1 MFKKTLRKFLH
12 NKAIQSFMRI
22 NEEKIELGRIKPVKL
37 KVLILIL
44 AMGILIGV
52 NYAEAQKADSAPTTE
67 ISNEIEET
75 DQVEKIT
82 TTSDSNSD
90 VLSPDYTG
98 LNTDQSQTVSQVQ
111 NGKIVDVPHIQ
122 QMPEL
127 PRGCE
132 VTSLAMLLQYA
143 GVSVDK
149 MTLANE
155 ITTIP
160 FRDSNGLRG
169 NPNVGFVGDIYSF
182 DNPGY
187 GVYHAPIAALA
198 ETYLPGRI
206 IELTGGSID
215 SVYNMIDNGSPVWVI
230 TNSRFSQLPESEFT
244 TWQTSSGEI
253 QISYRE
259 HSVLVVGYDEN
270 NVYINDPLADQPY
283 TAVSKDSFEDSWI
296 QMGKQAISYR

>member
-1 MFKKTLRKFLH
+1 LK
-12 NKAIQSFMRI
+12 
-22 NEEKIELGRIKPVKL
+22 KIELGRIKPLKL

-52 NYAEAQKADSAPTTE
+52 NYAEAQKSDSEPTTE
-67 ISNEIEET
+67 ISDEIEET
-75 DQVEKIT
+75 NLKEQT
-82 TTSDSNSD
+82 TISDTNSD
-90 VLSPDYTG
+90 VLSTD
-98 LNTDQSQTVSQVQ
+98 NTVPSIDQAKIVSQVQ
-111 NGKIVDVPHIQ
+111 DGKIVDVPHIQ

-169 NPNVGFVGDIYSF
+169 NPNDGFVGDIYSF

-198 ETYLPGRI
+198 ETYLPDRI
-206 IELTGGSID
+206 IDLTGGSIE

-253 QISYRE
+253 QITYRE

-283 TAVSKDSFEDSWI
+283 TAVSRDSFEDSWI
-296 QMGKQAISYR
+296 QMGKQAISYQ

>member
-1 MFKKTLRKFLH
+1 
-12 NKAIQSFMRI
+12 MRI
-22 NEEKIELGRIKPVKL
+22 

-44 AMGILIGV
+44 AMGIFIGV
-52 NYAEAQKADSAPTTE
+52 NYAEAQKSDFADTTE
-67 ISNEIEET
+67 ISSEIEET
-75 DQVEKIT
+75 NQEEQIT
-82 TTSDSNSD
+82 TISDSNSD
-90 VLSPDYTG
+90 VLSTDNTG
-98 LNTDQSQTVSQVQ
+98 LNTELAEIVSQVQ
-111 NGKIVDVPHIQ
+111 GGKIVDVPLIQ

-143 GVSVDK
+143 GVYVDK

-160 FRDSNGLRG
+160 FRDSNGLKG
-169 NPNVGFVGDIYSF
+169 NPNDGFVGDIYSF
-182 DNPGY
+182 DNSGY

-206 IELTGGSID
+206 IDLTGGSID

-253 QISYRE
+253 QITYRE

-270 NVYINDPLADQPY
+270 NVYLNDPLADQPY
-283 TAVSKDSFEDSWI
+283 TAVSRDSFEDSWT
-296 QMGKQAISYR
+296 QMGKQAISYQ

>member
-1 MFKKTLRKFLH
+1 
-12 NKAIQSFMRI
+12 
-22 NEEKIELGRIKPVKL
+22 
-37 KVLILIL
+37 
-44 AMGILIGV
+44 MGILIGV
-52 NYAEAQKADSAPTTE
+52 NYAQAQKSESSTTTV
-67 ISNEIEET
+67 ISKDIEET
-75 DQVEKIT
+75 NQDQLTNTLDTHSVAVSSKDTI
-82 TTSDSNSD
+82 
-90 VLSPDYTG
+90 
-98 LNTDQSQTVSQVQ
+98 LNTDDTQVVSRVQ
-111 NGKIVDVPHIQ
+111 DGKLVNVPHIQ

-160 FRDSNGLRG
+160 FRDSNGLNG
-169 NPNVGFVGDIYSF
+169 NPNDGFVGDIYSF

-198 ETYLPGRI
+198 EIYLPGRI
-206 IELTGGSID
+206 IDLSGGTID
-215 SVYNMIDNGSPVWVI
+215 SVYNMIANGSPVWVI

-253 QISYRE
+253 QITYRE

-270 NVYINDPLADQPY
+270 NVYLNDPLAEQPY
-283 TAVSKDSFEDSWI
+283 TAVPRDSFEESWI
-296 QMGKQAISYR
+296 QMGKQAISYQ

>member
-1 MFKKTLRKFLH
+1 L
-12 NKAIQSFMRI
+12 
-22 NEEKIELGRIKPVKL
+22 KL

-44 AMGILIGV
+44 VIGILIGV
-52 NYAEAQKADSAPTTE
+52 NYVKAQKSDSSTITVVR
-67 ISNEIEET
+67 NDIEET
-75 DQVEKIT
+75 NKERLT
-82 TTSDSNSD
+82 TTADSNSSA
-90 VLSPDYTG
+90 VSSEVTIP
-98 LNTDQSQTVSQVQ
+98 NTDNTQVVSLLE
-111 NGKIVDVPHIQ
+111 NGKLVNVPHIQ

-169 NPNVGFVGDIYSF
+169 NPNDGFVGDIYSF

-198 ETYLPGRI
+198 EEYLPGRI
-206 IELTGGSID
+206 IDLTGGDID
-215 SVYNMIDNGSPVWVI
+215 SVYTRIDNGSPVWVI

-253 QISYRE
+253 QITYRE
-259 HSVLVVGYDEN
+259 HSVLVVGYDVKY
-270 NVYINDPLADQPY
+270 VYLNDPLAEQSY
-283 TAVSKDSFEDSWI
+283 TAVPRDSFEDSWI
-296 QMGKQAISYR
+296 QMGKQAISYQ

>member
-1 MFKKTLRKFLH
+1 M
-12 NKAIQSFMRI
+12 
-22 NEEKIELGRIKPVKL
+22 KL

-52 NYAEAQKADSAPTTE
+52 NYAEAQKSDSEPTTE
-67 ISNEIEET
+67 ISDEIEET
-75 DQVEKIT
+75 NLEEQT
-82 TTSDSNSD
+82 TISDTNSN
-90 VLSPDYTG
+90 VLSTDNTVPS
-98 LNTDQSQTVSQVQ
+98 TDQAQIVSQVQ
-111 NGKIVDVPHIQ
+111 DGKIVDVPHIQ

-143 GVSVDK
+143 SVSVDK
-149 MTLANE
+149 MTLASE

-169 NPNVGFVGDIYSF
+169 NPNDGFVGDIYSF

-206 IELTGGSID
+206 IDLTGGSIE

-253 QISYRE
+253 QITYRE

-283 TAVSKDSFEDSWI
+283 TAVSRDSFEDSWI
-296 QMGKQAISYR
+296 QMGKQAISYQ

>member
-1 MFKKTLRKFLH
+1 L
-12 NKAIQSFMRI
+12 
-22 NEEKIELGRIKPVKL
+22 KL
-37 KVLILIL
+37 KILILIL
-44 AMGILIGV
+44 VMGILIGV
-52 NYAEAQKADSAPTTE
+52 NYAQAQKSESSTTTV
-67 ISNEIEET
+67 ITNEIEET
-75 DQVEKIT
+75 NQEQLTNI
-82 TTSDSNSD
+82 SDSNSVASSSD
-90 VLSPDYTG
+90 TI
-98 LNTDQSQTVSQVQ
+98 LNTDETQVVSQVQ
-111 NGKIVDVPHIQ
+111 EGKLVNVPHIQ

-143 GVSVDK
+143 GVSVNK

-160 FRDSNGLRG
+160 FRDSNGLKG
-169 NPNVGFVGDIYSF
+169 NPNEGFVGDIYSF

-198 ETYLPGRI
+198 QTYLPGRI
-206 IELTGGSID
+206 IDLTGGSIV

-253 QISYRE
+253 QITYRE

-270 NVYINDPLADQPY
+270 NVYLNDPLADQPY
-283 TAVSKDSFEDSWI
+283 TAVPRDSFEESWI
-296 QMGKQAISYR
+296 QMGKQAISYQ

>member
-1 MFKKTLRKFLH
+1 MQITAKREDKT
-12 NKAIQSFMRI
+12 
-22 NEEKIELGRIKPVKL
+22 VKL

-52 NYAEAQKADSAPTTE
+52 HYVQAQKADSAPAAE
-67 ISNEIEET
+67 ISEEIET
-75 DQVEKIT
+75 NQVEKIT
-82 TTSDSNSD
+82 TTSDSSSD
-90 VLSPDYTG
+90 VVSSEDTLS
-98 LNTDQSQTVSQVQ
+98 NSEQAQVE
-111 NGKIVDVPHIQ
+111 NGKLIVVPHIQ

-143 GVSVDK
+143 GVTVDK
-149 MTLANE
+149 MTLADE

-160 FRDSNGLRG
+160 FLDANGLRG
-169 NPNVGFVGDIYSF
+169 NPNDGFVGDIYSF

-198 ETYLPGRI
+198 QSYLPDRI
-206 IELTGGSID
+206 IDLTGGSID
-215 SVYNMIDNGSPVWVI
+215 SVYNMIDKGSPVWVI

-253 QISYRE
+253 QITYRE

-283 TAVSKDSFEDSWI
+283 TAVPRDSFEDSWI
-296 QMGKQAISYR
+296 QMGKQAISYQ

>member
-1 MFKKTLRKFLH
+1 MLG
-12 NKAIQSFMRI
+12 
-22 NEEKIELGRIKPVKL
+22 KIELGGIKPL
-37 KVLILIL
+37 KFKILILIL

-52 NYAEAQKADSAPTTE
+52 DYAEAQKSDSAPTTE
-67 ISNEIEET
+67 ISSEIEVTNQEE
-75 DQVEKIT
+75 QIT
-82 TTSDSNSD
+82 TTSDSNPD
-90 VLSPDYTG
+90 VLTSD
-98 LNTDQSQTVSQVQ
+98 NTSMSVDHAQNVSQVQ

-182 DNPGY
+182 DNPGF

-206 IELTGGSID
+206 IDLTGGSID
-215 SVYNMIDNGSPVWVI
+215 SVYNMIDNGSLFGSLQIQDFLSCRKV
-230 TNSRFSQLPESEFT
+230 NSPHGKHPLGKFKLRIEST
-244 TWQTSSGEI
+244 
-253 QISYRE
+253 
-259 HSVLVVGYDEN
+259 
-270 NVYINDPLADQPY
+270 VY
-283 TAVSKDSFEDSWI
+283 
-296 QMGKQAISYR
+296 

>member
-1 MFKKTLRKFLH
+1 
-12 NKAIQSFMRI
+12 
-22 NEEKIELGRIKPVKL
+22 
-37 KVLILIL
+37 
-44 AMGILIGV
+44 MGILIGV
-52 NYAEAQKADSAPTTE
+52 NYAQAQKSESSTTTE
-67 ISNEIEET
+67 IRNEIEET
-75 DQVEKIT
+75 NQEQLTNI
-82 TTSDSNSD
+82 SDSNSVASSSD
-90 VLSPDYTG
+90 TI
-98 LNTDQSQTVSQVQ
+98 LNTDEIQVVSQVQ
-111 NGKIVDVPHIQ
+111 DGKVVNVPHIR

-160 FRDSNGLRG
+160 FRDSNGLNG
-169 NPNVGFVGDIYSF
+169 NPNDGFVGDIYSF

-206 IELTGGSID
+206 IDLTGESIE
-215 SVYNMIDNGSPVWVI
+215 SVYNMIENSSPVWVI

-244 TWQTSSGEI
+244 TWQTASGEI
-253 QISYRE
+253 QITYRE

-270 NVYINDPLADQPY
+270 NVYLNDPLADQPY
-283 TAVSKDSFEDSWI
+283 TAVPRDSFEESWI
-296 QMGKQAISYR
+296 QMGKQAISYQ

>member
-1 MFKKTLRKFLH
+1 L
-12 NKAIQSFMRI
+12 
-22 NEEKIELGRIKPVKL
+22 KL

-52 NYAEAQKADSAPTTE
+52 NYVEAQKADSTPTTE
-67 ISNEIEET
+67 ISNDIETNQEE
-75 DQVEKIT
+75 QT
-82 TTSDSNSD
+82 TTTPDSNSE
-90 VLSPDYTG
+90 VVSPDPTI
-98 LNTDQSQTVSQVQ
+98 LTTDQAQKVSQVQ

-132 VTSLAMLLQYA
+132 VTSLAMLLGYA
-143 GVSVDK
+143 GISVDK

-169 NPNVGFVGDIYSF
+169 NPNDGFVGDIYSF

-198 ETYLPGRI
+198 KNYLPGRI
-206 IELTGGSID
+206 IDLTGSSMD
-215 SVYNMIDNGSPVWVI
+215 SVFNMIDNGSPVWVI

-253 QISYRE
+253 QITYRE

-283 TAVSKDSFEDSWI
+283 TAVSRDSFEDSWI
-296 QMGKQAISYR
+296 QMGKQAISYQ

>member
-1 MFKKTLRKFLH
+1 L
-12 NKAIQSFMRI
+12 
-22 NEEKIELGRIKPVKL
+22 KL

-52 NYAEAQKADSAPTTE
+52 HYVQAQKADSAPATE
-67 ISNEIEET
+67 ISKEIET
-75 DQVEKIT
+75 NQVERIT
-82 TTSDSNSD
+82 TTSDSSSD
-90 VLSPDYTG
+90 VVSSEDTLS
-98 LNTDQSQTVSQVQ
+98 NSEQTQVE
-111 NGKIVDVPHIQ
+111 NGKLIDVPHIQ

-143 GVSVDK
+143 GVTVDK
-149 MTLANE
+149 MTLADE

-160 FRDSNGLRG
+160 FRDANGLRG
-169 NPNVGFVGDIYSF
+169 NPNDGFVGDIYSF

-206 IELTGGSID
+206 IDLTGGSID
-215 SVYNMIDNGSPVWVI
+215 SVYNMIDKGSPVWVI

-244 TWQTSSGEI
+244 TWHTSSGEI
-253 QISYRE
+253 QITYRE

-270 NVYINDPLADQPY
+270 NVYLNDPLAEQPY
-283 TAVSKDSFEDSWI
+283 ISVPRDSFEASWI
-296 QMGKQAISYR
+296 QMGKQAISYQ

>member
-1 MFKKTLRKFLH
+1 MKFK
-12 NKAIQSFMRI
+12 I
-22 NEEKIELGRIKPVKL
+22 
-37 KVLILIL
+37 LILIL

-52 NYAEAQKADSAPTTE
+52 DYAEAQKSDSAPTTE
-67 ISNEIEET
+67 ISSEIEVTNQEE
-75 DQVEKIT
+75 QIT
-82 TTSDSNSD
+82 TTSDSNPD
-90 VLSPDYTG
+90 VLTSD
-98 LNTDQSQTVSQVQ
+98 NTSMSVDHAQNVSQVQ